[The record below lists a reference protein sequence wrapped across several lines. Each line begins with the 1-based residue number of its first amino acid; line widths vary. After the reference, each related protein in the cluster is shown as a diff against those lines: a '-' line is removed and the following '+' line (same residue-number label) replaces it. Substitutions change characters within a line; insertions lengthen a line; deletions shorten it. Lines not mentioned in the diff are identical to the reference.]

1 MDAHIWVPFLCI
13 RRFLRNVHPRG
24 VFFNFN
30 LCCTFRMASVRGSS
44 GYTCRGCGAVF
55 RNFQQLGGHLSSSY
69 LCGRNADNVNAR
81 NPPVTNAQQS
91 DGTESSEEEGSSENE
106 DEEASFGGD
115 SDEDESPAAAPV
127 PFLALHQLLQ
137 RPCKDLAKHT
147 VKPTVIQPCASAVD
161 RRLTY
166 QMHEVSQQHTNAH
179 IIYWCPYMGNHL

>member
-1 MDAHIWVPFLCI
+1 
-13 RRFLRNVHPRG
+13 
-24 VFFNFN
+24 
-30 LCCTFRMASVRGSS
+30 MASVRGSS

-69 LCGRNADNVNAR
+69 LCGRNTDNVNAR

-115 SDEDESPAAAPV
+115 GDEDESPAAAPV
-127 PFLALHQLLQ
+127 PFLELHQLLQ

-147 VKPTVIQPCASAVD
+147 VRPTVIQPCTSAVD

-179 IIYWCPYMGNHL
+179 IHILVSIYEQPYMNNHI